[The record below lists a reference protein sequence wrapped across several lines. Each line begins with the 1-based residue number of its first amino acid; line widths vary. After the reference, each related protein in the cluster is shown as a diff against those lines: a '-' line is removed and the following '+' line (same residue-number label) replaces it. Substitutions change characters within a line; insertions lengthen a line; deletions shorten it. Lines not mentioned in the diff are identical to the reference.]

1 MPFRIRTLNAI
12 SQVGLSRLPGDRY
25 VVGHDVT
32 HPDALLLRSASLHNQ
47 PIDASVLA
55 VARAGAGTN
64 NIPIPEYSKR
74 GIPVFNTPGANANA
88 VKELVVAG
96 LFLAARNIV
105 DAAAF
110 AHRLDGD
117 HATMDK
123 LVEAGKKNYVGF
135 ELPGRTLGVIGLG
148 AIGVEVANVA
158 LSLGMNVL
166 GYDPGIT
173 VQHAWALSSQVEHVT
188 SLNDVLKRS
197 DIVTVHVP
205 LVAATKGLIG
215 AEQFAAMKSS
225 AVLLNFAR
233 GPIVDEPSLLHALE
247 NNQLRGYVCDFPTPT
262 LNKRPRVVTL
272 PHLGASTNE
281 AEENC
286 ARMAADQLR
295 WYLEDGTIQNSV
307 NFPDARLPRGAGT
320 RRLAIANSN
329 VPNMVGQISTMLA
342 DAGLNISDLLNKSR
356 GDLAYTLVDVEGTVP
371 SGLLERVRGIGGVL
385 SARLL

>member
-12 SQVGLSRLPGDRY
+12 SQVGLSRLPGDKY
-25 VVGHDVT
+25 TVGHDVT
-32 HPDALLLRSASLHNQ
+32 SPDALLVRSASLHNQ
-47 PIDASVLA
+47 PIEPSVLA

-64 NIPIPEYSKR
+64 NIPIAEFSKL
-74 GIPVFNTPGANANA
+74 GVPVFNTPGANANA

-110 AHRLDGD
+110 AHRLEGD

-188 SLNDVLKRS
+188 DLDELLKRS
-197 DIVTVHVP
+197 DIVTLHVP
-205 LVAATKGLIG
+205 LVAGTKGLIG
-215 AEQFAAMKSS
+215 ASQFQAMKSS

-233 GPIVDEPSLLHALE
+233 GPIVDEPALIEALE
-247 NNQLRGYVCDFPTPT
+247 AGQLRGYVCDFPTPT

-286 ARMAADQLR
+286 ARMAADELR
-295 WYLEDGTIQNSV
+295 WYLEEGTIQNSV
-307 NFPDARLPRGAGT
+307 NFPDARLSRAEGT
-320 RRLAIANSN
+320 SRLSISNSN

-342 DAGLNISDLLNKSR
+342 EAGLNIADLLNKSR
-356 GDLAYTLVDVEGTVP
+356 GDLAYTLVDVEGEVP
-371 SGLLERVRGIGGVL
+371 DDLLAKIKGIEGVL
-385 SARLL
+385 SARLI